1 MFQNNAFP
9 HIMVSRREILPVEYA
24 VEHSC
29 MDSTFLHVF
38 LLRNIVVANLQA
50 SGAEEEK
57 KNNTYRKCLLSAKA
71 KKALMMQRC
80 CVSFRLRFKRDITF
94 SQRYVCVGHCI
105 FDKKKF
111 NIKMIF
117 TRFFV
122 FEFLS

>member
-9 HIMVSRREILPVEYA
+9 HIMVSRGEILPVEYA
-24 VEHSC
+24 VEDSC

-57 KNNTYRKCLLSAKA
+57 KKNTYRKCLLSAKA

-105 FDKKKF
+105 SYKKKVS
-111 NIKMIF
+111 ILK
-117 TRFFV
+117 
-122 FEFLS
+122 